1 MENENDVI
9 LAPEEENLPPPV
21 IEKINLAEVEQEKK
35 AIEQEEIEKN
45 NQIELNILNS
55 ACDNFIESVL
65 ALNDEEV
72 KRVQEIIYSVKNEE
86 VEDFSNIKEGENE

>member
-1 MENENDVI
+1 MLFLLLKKKTFPLLWLKKSI
-9 LAPEEENLPPPV
+9 LRRLS
-21 IEKINLAEVEQEKK
+21 KKKK

-72 KRVQEIIYSVKNEE
+72 KRVQEIIDSVKNEE

>member
-1 MENENDVI
+1 M
-9 LAPEEENLPPPV
+9 

-72 KRVQEIIYSVKNEE
+72 KRVQEIIDSVKNEE